1 MDNTIERIV
10 MNNPLL
16 DGAEVITTTI
26 TRSDKTKRHYYIFRM
41 LGETIDSR
49 TYIPIPLE
57 VVSKTNG
64 KGRYSS
70 YIVVAV
76 LNDGCVV
83 IDLNKEHKMQSFG
96 LLRPFGFPYEEAEE
110 IIKFPPE
117 KSWLEELM
125 EEEKQ
130 E

>member
-16 DGAEVITTTI
+16 DGAEVITTTV
-26 TRSDKTKRHYYIFRM
+26 TRGDKTKRHYYIFRM

-57 VVSKTNG
+57 VISRENG
-64 KGRYSS
+64 KGRHRH

-83 IDLNKEHKMQSFG
+83 IDLNKNHEMQSFG
-96 LLRPFGFPYEEAEE
+96 LCRPFGFSYDEADE

-117 KSWLEELM
+117 ESRLEELM
-125 EEEKQ
+125 EEKQ
-130 E
+130 K